1 MLFGETRDDIP
12 ATEGLRYHSVRTAV
26 TSPPEV
32 RRLGSFRN
40 SANVLFNPVG
50 SFRNFGSASQCHHFL
65 PGNGGPRWAL
75 YGQFS
80 ARTRRSEAAIKGA
93 RMVGVARITESVAA
107 RYGALPATTPM
118 LATVSPFF
126 IEGTAQTYRTTPLDG
141 ARASHTVL
149 PNRSVT

>member
-1 MLFGETRDDIP
+1 MCRLRLPRRAPRNVPHESTVTR
-12 ATEGLRYHSVRTAV
+12 LRSA
-26 TSPPEV
+26 S
-32 RRLGSFRN
+32 
-40 SANVLFNPVG
+40 SANAI
-50 SFRNFGSASQCHHFL
+50 SNFPEADFW
-65 PGNGGPRWAL
+65 PGN
-75 YGQFS
+75 
-80 ARTRRSEAAIKGA
+80 K
-93 RMVGVARITESVAA
+93 VARITESVAA